1 MKWAIHKRVAVVNEA
16 SPSIPLS
23 VPNTR
28 IDCFSPGPE
37 GINVSE
43 NKYRGFA
50 LEQSEVMETVAVP
63 AANHNIKNINITS
76 YSSRQFGYRN
86 WQRRCRFLVDL
97 FHKDACLLN
106 KVNWNG
112 YAPRNLWRMLS
123 FLEKEE
129 HGFGDL
135 AADYVIECIRSQLLV
150 RARVIS
156 GKKKSGRPTISVEW
170 TSQLLRAIPLGS
182 VLRSSESKALFPAD
196 VAILDDISVVRRLVK
211 PLGRTIFNYSKVS
224 RKLGDVEGNAESC
237 SCRLLFKSAFRPDDG
252 CVLTGDF
259 DIVASSNLR
268 HLLMLGPKVRTHISA
283 DPVEAISVAL
293 ESFVSGISESEA
305 IDKIAFAVWKQT
317 VLNACTA
324 RLKAANVHGG
334 YGSKDKV
341 VLGRIDLKYL
351 SFLQHHLVLVPV
363 DKAANN
369 VAFVCRRKY
378 TDILRHELDSNPQLM
393 QESAYE
399 ISEEGAEVVVA
410 RHILRLK
417 SFYKFSAVPEKLGYL
432 YWMPKLHKVPSSQR
446 FIAAAC
452 ACTTSQLSKLLS
464 DCLTKVLA
472 TLKEKDDANI
482 IKTSVR
488 RFFVVGGYEE
498 VVAFLSRWPRKN
510 LSGFRKIQTGDFSTM
525 YTAIPHK
532 DLISKMEQVLN
543 EVWEWVSKSRGV
555 DPVAGQHHERITLR
569 WARGEDPVCK
579 WEVTRARTASF
590 EHSDSIHKFTKLE
603 LNTAVAWLIENTFL
617 VNGSE
622 CRRQKIG
629 IPMGTNCGPALANL
643 YLYAYEAAYMDKL
656 VESAQKDIACQFH
669 MSFRLIDDVLSVDN
683 PHFVDAISRPFELGG
698 MYPAAL
704 ALNDTTV
711 SPTEVRFL
719 GMSVVDV
726 EGKLCFNVFDKR
738 REFPFTVCRY
748 PHKCS
753 LIPAYIAYGVFTGLL
768 HRYYRICT
776 QFEHFCWNASLLAR
790 TLVRQGWVM
799 SRLRTI
805 FRRFLQTR
813 LGLKWKLKL
822 AKMCAVFSR
831 ESSASR

>member
-1 MKWAIHKRVAVVNEA
+1 
-16 SPSIPLS
+16 
-23 VPNTR
+23 
-28 IDCFSPGPE
+28 
-37 GINVSE
+37 
-43 NKYRGFA
+43 
-50 LEQSEVMETVAVP
+50 
-63 AANHNIKNINITS
+63 
-76 YSSRQFGYRN
+76 
-86 WQRRCRFLVDL
+86 
-97 FHKDACLLN
+97 
-106 KVNWNG
+106 
-112 YAPRNLWRMLS
+112 
-123 FLEKEE
+123 
-129 HGFGDL
+129 
-135 AADYVIECIRSQLLV
+135 
-150 RARVIS
+150 
-156 GKKKSGRPTISVEW
+156 
-170 TSQLLRAIPLGS
+170 
-182 VLRSSESKALFPAD
+182 
-196 VAILDDISVVRRLVK
+196 
-211 PLGRTIFNYSKVS
+211 
-224 RKLGDVEGNAESC
+224 
-237 SCRLLFKSAFRPDDG
+237 
-252 CVLTGDF
+252 
-259 DIVASSNLR
+259 
-268 HLLMLGPKVRTHISA
+268 
-283 DPVEAISVAL
+283 
-293 ESFVSGISESEA
+293 
-305 IDKIAFAVWKQT
+305 
-317 VLNACTA
+317 
-324 RLKAANVHGG
+324 
-334 YGSKDKV
+334 
-341 VLGRIDLKYL
+341 
-351 SFLQHHLVLVPV
+351 
-363 DKAANN
+363 
-369 VAFVCRRKY
+369 
-378 TDILRHELDSNPQLM
+378 
-393 QESAYE
+393 
-399 ISEEGAEVVVA
+399 
-410 RHILRLK
+410 
-417 SFYKFSAVPEKLGYL
+417 
-432 YWMPKLHKVPSSQR
+432 
-446 FIAAAC
+446 
-452 ACTTSQLSKLLS
+452 
-464 DCLTKVLA
+464 
-472 TLKEKDDANI
+472 
-482 IKTSVR
+482 
-488 RFFVVGGYEE
+488 
-498 VVAFLSRWPRKN
+498 
-510 LSGFRKIQTGDFSTM
+510 M

-704 ALNDTTV
+704 DLNDTTV